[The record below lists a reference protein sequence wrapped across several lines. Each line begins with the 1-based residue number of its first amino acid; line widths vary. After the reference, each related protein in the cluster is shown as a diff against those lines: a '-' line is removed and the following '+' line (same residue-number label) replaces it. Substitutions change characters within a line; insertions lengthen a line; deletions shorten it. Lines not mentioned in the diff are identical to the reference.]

1 MLYGSASPPDGLAG
15 AKAGSP
21 HSNGTHKGQVMLAQS
36 LASAEKSAYN
46 SG

>member
-1 MLYGSASPPDGLAG
+1 MLYGSASPPDGPAG
-15 AKAGSP
+15 AKAVP
-21 HSNGTHKGQVMLAQS
+21 ARNNGAHEGQVMPAQS